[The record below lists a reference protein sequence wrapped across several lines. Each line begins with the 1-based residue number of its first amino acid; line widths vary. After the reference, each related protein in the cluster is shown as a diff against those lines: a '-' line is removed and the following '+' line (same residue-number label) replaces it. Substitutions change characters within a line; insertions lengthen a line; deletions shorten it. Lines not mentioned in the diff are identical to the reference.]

1 MKRVLYA
8 FICLMFLSTALYT
21 QGATTEVASINE
33 KQADPV
39 RDAKEYAGRYVF
51 NANGSDEVVIIT
63 VVNDSLLNVSASMG
77 EAYIQRAE
85 KDKFEFTSFN
95 GFVEFTPNK
104 SKKIIGF
111 KLTIEDAGVYDL
123 EARKEEKK
131 D

>member
-21 QGATTEVASINE
+21 QSAITEVASVNE

-39 RDAKEYAGRYVF
+39 RDVKEYAGRYIF
-51 NANGSDEVVIIT
+51 SANGSNEVVVVS
-63 VVNDSLLNVSASMG
+63 VVNDSLLNVSAYMG
-77 EAYIQRAE
+77 EGYIMRAE
-85 KDKFEFTSFN
+85 KDKFNFTAFDGFIEFI
-95 GFVEFTPNK
+95 PNE
-104 SKKIIGF
+104 SNKIKGF
-111 KLTIEDAGVYDL
+111 KATIRDAGVYDL